1 MRATSRA
8 GSALAATTLA
18 AFFAPGDAAE
28 VTVKISY
35 PDRDAGPT
43 AARVLVATLVT
54 LAVSV
59 LVWMVLRRSAS
70 STTRTSTSTTTA
82 EQDVVNDNEEI
93 DGNNGWEVLTGD
105 DDEEDTTAG
114 APAVGGHGRSAEGQA
129 GSSAASGERPAVA
142 RRAGGVRVV
151 PWIKCSQCTAGYMYL
166 ECPRCGREVCRSC
179 SSRCER
185 CPKEECNHCGLS
197 HDFRCRWRRVANG
210 DAARGSD
217 ESSRFEG
224 LDGAH
229 RTQVINWAMIER
241 RLDVKSAPWYSNHP
255 PCPPGGD
262 ALAPLAVWAVSLGGQ
277 NPSEAIGP
285 SDVAESPPP
294 LESMSS
300 SGADE
305 ACWSASTRSAAE
317 VKAINQ
323 PIVSCVTRG
332 GDSCSEGEA
341 DGSLS
346 VWAGAPAV
354 GGHGRSAE
362 GQAGS
367 SAASR
372 ERPAVARRAGEAAR
386 ASARQVAPRLAD
398 SLRLDA
404 IIVPLSPA
412 EKWLEDFVMLF
423 HRDALRTE
431 LKRRGH
437 SPTGLKRQLACRLVR
452 DGSANAVS
460 TESIWRLAA
469 LEAVSRTGRESSGG
483 HRASILAA
491 LETEQS
497 LVSYLRSRE

>member
-35 PDRDAGPT
+35 PDRDAGST
-43 AARVLVATLVT
+43 AALVLVATLVT
-54 LAVSV
+54 LAVSM

-114 APAVGGHGRSAEGQA
+114 APAIGGHERSAVGQA

-142 RRAGGVRVV
+142 RRAGEAYYLEQKGGVRGV

-185 CPKEECNHCGLS
+185 CQKEECNHCGLS
-197 HDFRCRWRRVANG
+197 HDFRCKWRRVANG
-210 DAARGSD
+210 DAITRSKLR
-217 ESSRFEG
+217 RFE
-224 LDGAH
+224 
-229 RTQVINWAMIER
+229 
-241 RLDVKSAPWYSNHP
+241 
-255 PCPPGGD
+255 
-262 ALAPLAVWAVSLGGQ
+262 
-277 NPSEAIGP
+277 
-285 SDVAESPPP
+285 
-294 LESMSS
+294 
-300 SGADE
+300 
-305 ACWSASTRSAAE
+305 
-317 VKAINQ
+317 
-323 PIVSCVTRG
+323 G

-341 DGSLS
+341 DGS
-346 VWAGAPAV
+346 
-354 GGHGRSAE
+354 GHGRSAE

-404 IIVPLSPA
+404 VTVPLSPA

-423 HRDALRTE
+423 RRDALRTE

-452 DGSANAVS
+452 DGSANDVS

-469 LEAVSRTGRESSGG
+469 LEAVNRTGRESSGG

>member
-1 MRATSRA
+1 MRATSKA
-8 GSALAATTLA
+8 GAALTATTLA
-18 AFFAPGDAAE
+18 AFFALGDAAE

-35 PDRDAGPT
+35 PDRDAGST

-54 LAVSV
+54 LAVSM

-82 EQDVVNDNEEI
+82 EQDVVNEKEI
-93 DGNNGWEVLTGD
+93 DGWEVLTSD

-114 APAVGGHGRSAEGQA
+114 QA
-129 GSSAASGERPAVA
+129 GSSAASRERPAVA

-166 ECPRCGREVCRSC
+166 ECPRCGAEVCRSC

-185 CPKEECNHCGLS
+185 CQMEECNHCGLS

-210 DAARGSD
+210 DAARSSD
-217 ESSRFEG
+217 ESTRFEG
-224 LDGAH
+224 F
-229 RTQVINWAMIER
+229 
-241 RLDVKSAPWYSNHP
+241 
-255 PCPPGGD
+255 
-262 ALAPLAVWAVSLGGQ
+262 
-277 NPSEAIGP
+277 
-285 SDVAESPPP
+285 
-294 LESMSS
+294 
-300 SGADE
+300 
-305 ACWSASTRSAAE
+305 
-317 VKAINQ
+317 
-323 PIVSCVTRG
+323 
-332 GDSCSEGEA
+332 
-341 DGSLS
+341 
-346 VWAGAPAV
+346 
-354 GGHGRSAE
+354 
-362 GQAGS
+362 
-367 SAASR
+367 
-372 ERPAVARRAGEAAR
+372 EAAR
-386 ASARQVAPRLAD
+386 ASARQVAPRLED

-404 IIVPLSPA
+404 ITVPLSPA
-412 EKWLEDFVMLF
+412 EKWLEGFVLLF
-423 HRDALRTE
+423 CRDALRIE

>member
-18 AFFAPGDAAE
+18 AFFALGDAAE

-35 PDRDAGPT
+35 PDRDAGST

-54 LAVSV
+54 LAVSM

-93 DGNNGWEVLTGD
+93 DGNGWEVLTGD

-114 APAVGGHGRSAEGQA
+114 APTVGGHERSAEGQA

-142 RRAGGVRVV
+142 RRAGEAYYPEQKGGVRVV

-166 ECPRCGREVCRSC
+166 ECPRCRAEVCRSC

-185 CPKEECNHCGLS
+185 CQMEECNHCGLH
-197 HDFRCRWRRVANG
+197 HDYRCRFRRVANG
-210 DAARGSD
+210 DAITRSKL
-217 ESSRFEG
+217 RHFEG
-224 LDGAH
+224 
-229 RTQVINWAMIER
+229 V
-241 RLDVKSAPWYSNHP
+241 
-255 PCPPGGD
+255 
-262 ALAPLAVWAVSLGGQ
+262 
-277 NPSEAIGP
+277 
-285 SDVAESPPP
+285 
-294 LESMSS
+294 
-300 SGADE
+300 
-305 ACWSASTRSAAE
+305 
-317 VKAINQ
+317 
-323 PIVSCVTRG
+323 
-332 GDSCSEGEA
+332 
-341 DGSLS
+341 
-346 VWAGAPAV
+346 
-354 GGHGRSAE
+354 
-362 GQAGS
+362 
-367 SAASR
+367 
-372 ERPAVARRAGEAAR
+372 EAAR
-386 ASARQVAPRLAD
+386 ASARQVAPRLED

-404 IIVPLSPA
+404 VTVPLSPA
-412 EKWLEDFVMLF
+412 EKWLEDFVILF
-423 HRDALRTE
+423 RCDALRTE

-469 LEAVSRTGRESSGG
+469 LEAVSRTERESSGR

-497 LVSYLRSRE
+497 LVSYLQSRE

>member
-18 AFFAPGDAAE
+18 AFFALGDAAE

-35 PDRDAGPT
+35 PDRDAGST
-43 AARVLVATLVT
+43 AALVLVATLVT
-54 LAVSV
+54 LAVSM

-93 DGNNGWEVLTGD
+93 DDNGWEVLTGD

-114 APAVGGHGRSAEGQA
+114 QA
-129 GSSAASGERPAVA
+129 GSSAASRERPAVA

-185 CPKEECNHCGLS
+185 CQMEECNRCGLG
-197 HDFRCRWRRVANG
+197 HDFRCRSG
-210 DAARGSD
+210 TDPT
-217 ESSRFEG
+217 RFEG
-224 LDGAH
+224 F
-229 RTQVINWAMIER
+229 
-241 RLDVKSAPWYSNHP
+241 
-255 PCPPGGD
+255 
-262 ALAPLAVWAVSLGGQ
+262 
-277 NPSEAIGP
+277 
-285 SDVAESPPP
+285 
-294 LESMSS
+294 
-300 SGADE
+300 
-305 ACWSASTRSAAE
+305 
-317 VKAINQ
+317 
-323 PIVSCVTRG
+323 
-332 GDSCSEGEA
+332 
-341 DGSLS
+341 
-346 VWAGAPAV
+346 
-354 GGHGRSAE
+354 
-362 GQAGS
+362 
-367 SAASR
+367 
-372 ERPAVARRAGEAAR
+372 EAAR

-404 IIVPLSPA
+404 VTVPLSPA
-412 EKWLEDFVMLF
+412 EKWLEGFVMLF
-423 HRDALRTE
+423 HCDALRTE

-437 SPTGLKRQLACRLVR
+437 SPTGLKQHLARRLVR
-452 DGSANAVS
+452 DGSTNAVS

-469 LEAVSRTGRESSGG
+469 LEAVSRTGRESSGR

-497 LVSYLRSRE
+497 LVSYLQSRE

>member
-18 AFFAPGDAAE
+18 AFFALGDAAE

-35 PDRDAGPT
+35 PDRDAGST

-82 EQDVVNDNEEI
+82 EQDVVNDNDQI
-93 DGNNGWEVLTGD
+93 DNNDWEVLTGD
-105 DDEEDTTAG
+105 DDGEDTTA
-114 APAVGGHGRSAEGQA
+114 GQA
-129 GSSAASGERPAVA
+129 GSSAASRERPAVA

-185 CPKEECNHCGLS
+185 CQMEECNRCGLG

-210 DAARGSD
+210 DAARSSD
-217 ESSRFEG
+217 ESTRFEG
-224 LDGAH
+224 F
-229 RTQVINWAMIER
+229 
-241 RLDVKSAPWYSNHP
+241 
-255 PCPPGGD
+255 
-262 ALAPLAVWAVSLGGQ
+262 
-277 NPSEAIGP
+277 
-285 SDVAESPPP
+285 
-294 LESMSS
+294 
-300 SGADE
+300 
-305 ACWSASTRSAAE
+305 
-317 VKAINQ
+317 
-323 PIVSCVTRG
+323 
-332 GDSCSEGEA
+332 
-341 DGSLS
+341 
-346 VWAGAPAV
+346 
-354 GGHGRSAE
+354 
-362 GQAGS
+362 
-367 SAASR
+367 
-372 ERPAVARRAGEAAR
+372 EAAR
-386 ASARQVAPRLAD
+386 ASARQVAPRLED

-404 IIVPLSPA
+404 VTVPLSPA

-423 HRDALRTE
+423 RCDALQIE

-437 SPTGLKRQLACRLVR
+437 SPTGLKQQLARRLVR
-452 DGSANAVS
+452 DGSTNAVS

-469 LEAVSRTGRESSGG
+469 LEAVSRTGRESSGR

-497 LVSYLRSRE
+497 LVSYLQSRE